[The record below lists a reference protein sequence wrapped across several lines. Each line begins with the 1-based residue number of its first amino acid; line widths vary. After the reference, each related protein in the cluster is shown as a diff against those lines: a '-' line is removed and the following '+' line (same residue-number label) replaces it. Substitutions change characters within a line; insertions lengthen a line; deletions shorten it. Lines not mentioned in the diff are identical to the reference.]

1 MHLNRPRL
9 SHSLT
14 LIPLLLAL
22 PALAQT
28 APQAGLQAQPQSLAE
43 CTPLTD
49 NAQRLACFD
58 RVAAQAAGTVA
69 TTAAATDPNAASA
82 TVAAAPAA
90 PAAVPAVPTTAPAA
104 GSAFDAPRNSAI
116 DHTASVDPA
125 VQAASEYTLSS
136 HWELDSRDKRGVF
149 KFRPHHPSYLIATR
163 THRPNEE
170 PYRDFFESDGENKGL
185 SKAELEFQ
193 LSFKMKL
200 VETLFEQPVDVW
212 FGYTQNSFW
221 QAANHE
227 ASSPFRETNYQPE
240 IMAVTP
246 LNFALL
252 GTNVKFLNLG
262 FVHQS
267 NGQSST
273 LSRSWN
279 RFYAQVGLERGP
291 LTMTAKL
298 WKRVNESLE
307 DDNNPD
313 IIDYMGRFELAGNYR
328 LGGGHEIN
336 ALVRR
341 NFSTDKGA
349 VQVGWAFPLAGP
361 VKGYI
366 NAFSGYGQSMI
377 DYNYFQRSLGLGVV
391 VKY

>member
-1 MHLNRPRL
+1 MSFHRPSPL
-9 SHSLT
+9 HTLT

-28 APQAGLQAQPQSLAE
+28 ASTPAAPQSLAD
-43 CTPLTD
+43 CTPLID

-58 RVAAQAAGTVA
+58 RVAAGVSGAAA
-69 TTAAATDPNAASA
+69 TTAAATDPAAGSA
-82 TVAAAPAA
+82 VVAAAPAA
-90 PAAVPAVPTTAPAA
+90 GTAVAPVPTTAPSAA
-104 GSAFDAPRNSAI
+104 SAFDAPRTTAV
-116 DHTASVDPA
+116 DHTASVDPT
-125 VQAASEYTLSS
+125 VQAAAEYTLSS

-163 THRPNEE
+163 THRPNEA
-170 PYRDFFESDGENKGL
+170 PYRDFFESEGEGEGL

-328 LGGGHEIN
+328 LGGGHEIS

-361 VKGYI
+361 VKGYV

-377 DYNYFQRSLGLGVV
+377 DYNYFQRSVGLGVV

>member
-1 MHLNRPRL
+1 MHAYRPKL
-9 SHSLT
+9 SAT
-14 LIPLLLAL
+14 FALIPLLLAL

-28 APQAGLQAQPQSLAE
+28 APQTLAE
-43 CTPLTD
+43 CSAITD
-49 NAQRLACFD
+49 GAQRLACFD
-58 RVAAQAAGTVA
+58 GVAAAQAA
-69 TTAAATDPNAASA
+69 AAASIAPAAVA
-82 TVAAAPAA
+82 AAAPAGA
-90 PAAVPAVPTTAPAA
+90 TGVTPVPTAPPVAE
-104 GSAFDAPRNSAI
+104 GAFDAPRTNAV
-116 DHTASVDPA
+116 DRTASVDPV
-125 VQAASEYTLSS
+125 VQAAAQHTLSS
-136 HWELDSRDKRGVF
+136 HWELDPRDKRGVF

-163 THRPNEE
+163 SHRPNEE
-170 PYRDFFESDGENKGL
+170 PYRDFLASDPDAEGL

-200 VETLFEQPVDVW
+200 VETLFELPVDVW

-240 IMAVTP
+240 AMFVTP
-246 LNFALL
+246 LDFALL
-252 GTNVKFLNLG
+252 GTNVRFLNLG

-298 WKRVNESLE
+298 WKRVNESFD

-328 LGGGHEIN
+328 LDGGHELS

-366 NAFSGYGQSMI
+366 NAFAGYGQSMI
-377 DYNYFQRSLGLGVV
+377 DYNYFQRSLGAGVV

>member
-1 MHLNRPRL
+1 MHAYRPRL
-9 SHSLT
+9 SHSFA

-22 PALAQT
+22 PALAQS
-28 APQAGLQAQPQSLAE
+28 QPATLAD
-43 CTPLTD
+43 CTPILD
-49 NAQRLACFD
+49 SAQRLACFD
-58 RVAAQAAGTVA
+58 RVAGTGSAAAASTGSANTAANTASANTVA
-69 TTAAATDPNAASA
+69 P
-82 TVAAAPAA
+82 AAAPIVTPA
-90 PAAVPAVPTTAPAA
+90 PA
-104 GSAFDAPRNSAI
+104 GQGAFDAPLNHTV
-116 DHTASVDPA
+116 DHTATVDPA
-125 VQAASEYTLSS
+125 VQAAAEYTLSS
-136 HWELDSRDKRGVF
+136 HWELDSRDKRGAF

-163 THRPNEE
+163 SHRPNEA
-170 PYRDFFESDGENKGL
+170 PYADFLATDPDAEGL

-200 VETLFEQPVDVW
+200 IETMFERPVDVW

-221 QAANHE
+221 QAANHR

-246 LNFALL
+246 LDFALL
-252 GTNVKFLNLG
+252 GTNVRFLNLG

-267 NGQSST
+267 NGQSSN

-313 IIDYMGRFELAGNYR
+313 ITDFMGRFELAGNYR
-328 LGGGHEIN
+328 LGGGHEIS

-366 NAFSGYGQSMI
+366 NAFTGYGQSMI
-377 DYNYFQRSLGLGVV
+377 DYNYFQRSVGAGVV

>member
-1 MHLNRPRL
+1 MHAYRPRL
-9 SHSLT
+9 SHT
-14 LIPLLLAL
+14 FALIPLLLAL

-28 APQAGLQAQPQSLAE
+28 APQALAD
-43 CTPLTD
+43 CTAIAD
-49 NAQRLACFD
+49 GSQRLACFD
-58 RVAAQAAGTVA
+58 GVAASQAAAAA
-69 TTAAATDPNAASA
+69 TTAPAAAAAATPA
-82 TVAAAPAA
+82 T
-90 PAAVPAVPTTAPAA
+90 AAVAPVPTTAPVAA
-104 GSAFDAPRNSAI
+104 GAFDAPRTSAV
-116 DHTASVDPA
+116 DRTASVDP
-125 VQAASEYTLSS
+125 VVEAAAQYTLSS
-136 HWELDSRDKRGVF
+136 HWELDARDKRGVF

-170 PYRDFFESDGENKGL
+170 PYRDFWEADPDAEGL

-200 VETLFEQPVDVW
+200 VETLFELPLDVW

-240 IMAVTP
+240 VMAVTP
-246 LNFALL
+246 LDFALA
-252 GTNVKFLNLG
+252 GINVRFLNLG

-291 LTMTAKL
+291 LTMTAKV
-298 WKRVNESLE
+298 WKRVNESFE

-328 LGGGHEIN
+328 LGGGHE
-336 ALVRR
+336 LSGMVRR

-349 VQVGWAFPLAGP
+349 VQLGWAFPLAGP
-361 VKGYI
+361 VKGYV
-366 NAFSGYGQSMI
+366 NAFAGYGQSMI
-377 DYNYFQRSLGLGVV
+377 DYNYFQRSVGAGVI

>member
-1 MHLNRPRL
+1 MHAYRPRL
-9 SHSLT
+9 SHT
-14 LIPLLLAL
+14 FALIPLLLAL

-28 APQAGLQAQPQSLAE
+28 APQTLAD
-43 CTPLTD
+43 CTAIAD
-49 NAQRLACFD
+49 GSQRLACFD
-58 RVAAQAAGTVA
+58 GVAASQAAAAA
-69 TTAAATDPNAASA
+69 TTAPAAAAAATPA
-82 TVAAAPAA
+82 T
-90 PAAVPAVPTTAPAA
+90 AAVAPVPTTAPVAA
-104 GSAFDAPRNSAI
+104 GAFDAPRTSAV
-116 DHTASVDPA
+116 DRTASVDP
-125 VQAASEYTLSS
+125 VVEAAAQYTLSS
-136 HWELDSRDKRGVF
+136 HWELDARDKRGVF

-170 PYRDFFESDGENKGL
+170 PYRDFWEADPDAEGL

-200 VETLFEQPVDVW
+200 VETLFELPLDVW

-240 IMAVTP
+240 VMAVTP
-246 LNFALL
+246 LDFALA
-252 GTNVKFLNLG
+252 GINVRFLNLG

-291 LTMTAKL
+291 MTMTAKV
-298 WKRVNESLE
+298 WKRVNESFE

-328 LGGGHEIN
+328 LGGGHE
-336 ALVRR
+336 LSGMVRR

-349 VQVGWAFPLAGP
+349 VQLGWAFPLAGP
-361 VKGYI
+361 VKGYV
-366 NAFSGYGQSMI
+366 NAFAGYGQSMI
-377 DYNYFQRSLGLGVV
+377 DYNYFQRSVGAGVI

>member
-1 MHLNRPRL
+1 MLPIRPRL

-28 APQAGLQAQPQSLAE
+28 APQTLADCTALQ
-43 CTPLTD
+43 D
-49 NAQRLACFD
+49 NVQRLACFD
-58 RVAAQAAGTVA
+58 RVASTTSG
-69 TTAAATDPNAASA
+69 TAAVNVAAASPNASSA
-82 TVAAAPAA
+82 TVAAAPGA
-90 PAAVPAVPTTAPAA
+90 PAPVPAVPTTAAAA

-125 VQAASEYTLSS
+125 VQAAAEYTLSS

-149 KFRPHHPSYLIATR
+149 KFRPHRPSYLIATR

-170 PYRDFFESDGENKGL
+170 PYRDFFESEGDPKGL

-200 VETLFEQPVDVW
+200 IETLFEQPVDVW

-240 IMAVTP
+240 IIATTP
-246 LNFALL
+246 LNFAVL

-291 LTMTAKL
+291 LTMTGKL

-313 IIDYMGRFELAGNYR
+313 IIDYMGRFELEGNYR
-328 LGGGHEIN
+328 LGGGHEIT

-349 VQVGWAFPLAGP
+349 VQVGWAFPLVGP
-361 VKGYI
+361 VKGYV

>member
-1 MHLNRPRL
+1 MLPIRPRL

-28 APQAGLQAQPQSLAE
+28 APQTLADCTALQ
-43 CTPLTD
+43 D
-49 NAQRLACFD
+49 NVQRLACFD
-58 RVAAQAAGTVA
+58 RVASTTSG
-69 TTAAATDPNAASA
+69 TAAVNVAAASPNASSA
-82 TVAAAPAA
+82 TVAAAPGA
-90 PAAVPAVPTTAPAA
+90 PAPVPAVPTTAAAA

-125 VQAASEYTLSS
+125 VQAAAEYTLSS

-149 KFRPHHPSYLIATR
+149 KFRPHRPSYLIATR

-170 PYRDFFESDGENKGL
+170 PYRDFFESEGDPKGL

-200 VETLFEQPVDVW
+200 IETLFEQPVDVW

-240 IMAVTP
+240 IIATTP
-246 LNFALL
+246 LNFAVL

-267 NGQSST
+267 NVQSST

-291 LTMTAKL
+291 LTMTGKL

-313 IIDYMGRFELAGNYR
+313 IIDYMGRFELEGNYR
-328 LGGGHEIN
+328 LGGGHEIT

-349 VQVGWAFPLAGP
+349 VQVGWAFPLVGP
-361 VKGYI
+361 VKGYV

>member
-1 MHLNRPRL
+1 MHAYRPKL
-9 SHSLT
+9 PHT
-14 LIPLLLAL
+14 IALIPLLLAL

-28 APQAGLQAQPQSLAE
+28 APQTLAE
-43 CTPLTD
+43 C
-49 NAQRLACFD
+49 AAIAEGSQRLACFD
-58 RVAAQAAGTVA
+58 GVVASQKASAASTGPAAAAVA
-69 TTAAATDPNAASA
+69 TPTTPGA
-82 TVAAAPAA
+82 VAP
-90 PAAVPAVPTTAPAA
+90 VPTTAPVAE
-104 GSAFDAPRNSAI
+104 GAFDAPRTSAV
-116 DHTASVDPA
+116 DRTASVDPV
-125 VQAASEYTLSS
+125 VQAASQYTLSS
-136 HWELDSRDKRGVF
+136 HWELDPRDKRGVF
-149 KFRPHHPSYLIATR
+149 KFRPHRPNYLMATR

-170 PYRDFFESDGENKGL
+170 PYRDFLATDPDAEGL

-193 LSFKMKL
+193 LSFKMKMA
-200 VETLFEQPVDVW
+200 ETLFELPVDVW

-240 IMAVTP
+240 VMVVTP
-246 LNFALL
+246 LDYALA
-252 GTNVKFLNLG
+252 GVNVRFLNLG

-279 RFYAQVGLERGP
+279 RFYAQLGLERGP
-291 LTMTAKL
+291 LTMTAKV
-298 WKRVNESLE
+298 WKRVNESFD

-313 IIDYMGRFELAGNYR
+313 IIDYMGRFELEGNYR
-328 LGGGHEIN
+328 LNGGHELS
-336 ALVRR
+336 AMVRR

-361 VKGYI
+361 VKGYV
-366 NAFSGYGQSMI
+366 NAFAGYGQSMI
-377 DYNYFQRSLGLGVV
+377 DYNYFQRSLGAGVI

>member
-1 MHLNRPRL
+1 MHAYRPRL
-9 SHSLT
+9 PHT
-14 LIPLLLAL
+14 IALIPLLLAL

-28 APQAGLQAQPQSLAE
+28 APQTMAE
-43 CTPLTD
+43 CAAIAD
-49 NAQRLACFD
+49 AGQRLACFD
-58 RVAAQAAGTVA
+58 GVVASQKAAAASTGPATAAVA
-69 TTAAATDPNAASA
+69 TPTTPGA
-82 TVAAAPAA
+82 VAP
-90 PAAVPAVPTTAPAA
+90 VPTTAPVAE
-104 GSAFDAPRNSAI
+104 GAFDAPRTSAV
-116 DHTASVDPA
+116 DSTASVDPV
-125 VQAASEYTLSS
+125 VQAASQYTLSS
-136 HWELDSRDKRGVF
+136 HWELDPRDKRGVF
-149 KFRPHHPSYLIATR
+149 KFRPHRPSYLMATR

-170 PYRDFFESDGENKGL
+170 PYRDFLATDPDAEGL

-193 LSFKMKL
+193 LSFKMKMA
-200 VETLFEQPVDVW
+200 ETLFELPVDVW

-240 IMAVTP
+240 VMVVTP
-246 LNFALL
+246 LDYALA
-252 GTNVKFLNLG
+252 GVNVRFLNLG

-291 LTMTAKL
+291 LTMTAKV
-298 WKRVNESLE
+298 WKRVNESFD

-313 IIDYMGRFELAGNYR
+313 IIDYMGRFELEGNYR
-328 LGGGHEIN
+328 LNGGHELS
-336 ALVRR
+336 AMVRR

-366 NAFSGYGQSMI
+366 NAFAGYGQSMI
-377 DYNYFQRSLGLGVV
+377 DYNYFQRSLGAGVI

>member
-1 MHLNRPRL
+1 MHAKRPRL
-9 SHSLT
+9 APT
-14 LIPLLLAL
+14 FALIPLLLAL
-22 PALAQT
+22 PALAQNLPQTLADCT
-28 APQAGLQAQPQSLAE
+28 AIQDG
-43 CTPLTD
+43 
-49 NAQRLACFD
+49 AQRLACFD
-58 RVAAQAAGTVA
+58 NVAASQATNPAVA
-69 TTAAATDPNAASA
+69 STAAAVTP
-82 TVAAAPAA
+82 APVT
-90 PAAVPAVPTTAPAA
+90 PVPTTAPVAQ
-104 GSAFDAPRNSAI
+104 GAFDAPRTSSV
-116 DHTASVDPA
+116 DHTASIDPA
-125 VQAASEYTLSS
+125 VQAAAEYTLSS
-136 HWELDSRDKRGVF
+136 HWELDARDKRGVF

-170 PYRDFFESDGENKGL
+170 PYREFLASDPDAEGL

-200 VETLFEQPVDVW
+200 IETMFERPVDVW

-221 QAANHE
+221 QAANHR

-246 LNFALL
+246 LDFALL
-252 GTNVKFLNLG
+252 GTNVRFLNLG

-267 NGQSST
+267 NGQSSN

-313 IIDYMGRFELAGNYR
+313 ITDFMGRFELAGNYR
-328 LGGGHEIN
+328 LGGGHEIS

-366 NAFSGYGQSMI
+366 NAFTGYGQSMI
-377 DYNYFQRSLGLGVV
+377 DYNYFQRSVGAGVV

>member
-1 MHLNRPRL
+1 MHAYRPKL
-9 SHSLT
+9 SST
-14 LIPLLLAL
+14 VALIPLLLAL

-28 APQAGLQAQPQSLAE
+28 APQTLAE
-43 CTPLTD
+43 CTAIADGT
-49 NAQRLACFD
+49 QRLACFD
-58 RVAAQAAGTVA
+58 GVAAAQAA
-69 TTAAATDPNAASA
+69 AAAST
-82 TVAAAPAA
+82 A
-90 PAAVPAVPTTAPAA
+90 PAAVAAATPANPAAVPPVPTTPPVAE
-104 GSAFDAPRNSAI
+104 GAFDAPRTSAV
-116 DHTASVDPA
+116 DRTASVDPV
-125 VQAASEYTLSS
+125 VQAAAQYTLSS
-136 HWELDSRDKRGVF
+136 HWELDARDKRGVF

-170 PYRDFFESDGENKGL
+170 PYRDFWEAEPDAEGL

-200 VETLFEQPVDVW
+200 AETLFEMPLDVW

-240 IMAVTP
+240 VMAVTP
-246 LNFALL
+246 LDFALA
-252 GTNVKFLNLG
+252 GVNVRFLNLG

-279 RFYAQVGLERGP
+279 RFYAQLGLERGP
-291 LTMTAKL
+291 LSMTVKA
-298 WKRVNESLE
+298 WKRVNESAE

-328 LGGGHEIN
+328 LGGGHELS

-349 VQVGWAFPLAGP
+349 VQLGWAFPLAGP

-366 NAFSGYGQSMI
+366 NGFAGYGQSMI
-377 DYNYFQRSLGLGVV
+377 DYNYFQRSIGAGVI

>member
-1 MHLNRPRL
+1 MHAYRPRL
-9 SHSLT
+9 PHT
-14 LIPLLLAL
+14 IALIPLLLAL

-28 APQAGLQAQPQSLAE
+28 APQTLAD
-43 CTPLTD
+43 CAAIAD
-49 NAQRLACFD
+49 GGQRLACFD
-58 RVAAQAAGTVA
+58 GVAASQAAAAAGA
-69 TTAAATDPNAASA
+69 APATAAAATPTAAG
-82 TVAAAPAA
+82 V
-90 PAAVPAVPTTAPAA
+90 VPPVPTTPAVA
-104 GSAFDAPRNSAI
+104 EGAFDAPRTSAV
-116 DHTASVDPA
+116 DRTASVDPV
-125 VQAASEYTLSS
+125 VQAASQYTLSS
-136 HWELDSRDKRGVF
+136 HWELDARDKRGVF
-149 KFRPHHPSYLIATR
+149 KFRPHRPSYLMATR

-170 PYRDFFESDGENKGL
+170 PYRDFLAADPDAEGL

-193 LSFKMKL
+193 LSFKMKM
-200 VETLFEQPVDVW
+200 VETLFELPVDVW

-240 IMAVTP
+240 VMFVTP
-246 LNFALL
+246 LDYALA
-252 GTNVKFLNLG
+252 GVNVRFLNLG

-291 LTMTAKL
+291 LTMTAKV
-298 WKRVNESLE
+298 WKRVNESFE

-313 IIDYMGRFELAGNYR
+313 IIDYMGRFELEGNYR
-328 LGGGHEIN
+328 LDGGHELS
-336 ALVRR
+336 AMVRR

-349 VQVGWAFPLAGP
+349 VQLGWAFPLAGP

-366 NAFSGYGQSMI
+366 NAFAGYGQSMI
-377 DYNYFQRSLGLGVV
+377 DYNYFQRALGAGII

>member
-1 MHLNRPRL
+1 MHADRPRL
-9 SHSLT
+9 PHTFL

-22 PALAQT
+22 PAMAQQT
-28 APQAGLQAQPQSLAE
+28 PAPSLAE
-43 CTPLTD
+43 CAAIAD
-49 NAQRLACFD
+49 GAQRLTCFD
-58 RVAAQAAGTVA
+58 RVAATQASTGADA
-69 TTAAATDPNAASA
+69 A
-82 TVAAAPAA
+82 TVAATAVAT
-90 PAAVPAVPTTAPAA
+90 PAAVEPVPTTPPA
-104 GSAFDAPRNSAI
+104 GQGAFDAPRTSAI

-125 VQAASEYTLSS
+125 VQAANAYTMSS
-136 HWELDSRDKRGVF
+136 HWELDARDKRGVF
-149 KFRPHHPSYLIATR
+149 KFRPHNPSYLIATR
-163 THRPNEE
+163 THRPNEA
-170 PYRDFFESDGENKGL
+170 PYRDFFDANEDAEGL

-200 VETLFEQPVDVW
+200 AETLFEQPVDVW

-240 IMAVTP
+240 IMAVMP
-246 LNFALL
+246 LNFAVLD
-252 GTNVKFLNLG
+252 TNVKFLNLG

-313 IIDYMGRFELAGNYR
+313 IADYMGRFELAGNYR
-328 LGGGHEIN
+328 LNGGHEIS

-349 VQVGWAFPLAGP
+349 VQLGWAFPMFGP
-361 VKGYI
+361 VKGYL
-366 NAFSGYGQSMI
+366 NVFSGYGQSMI
-377 DYNYFQRSLGLGVV
+377 DYNYFQRSVGAGVV

>member
-1 MHLNRPRL
+1 MHLHRPRL

-28 APQAGLQAQPQSLAE
+28 APQSLAD
-43 CTPLTD
+43 CTPLMD

-58 RVAAQAAGTVA
+58 RVAAQASGSAA
-69 TTAAATDPNAASA
+69 TTAAATDPAAASA
-82 TVAAAPAA
+82 SVAAAPAA
-90 PAAVPAVPTTAPAA
+90 PAAVPAVPTTPASS

-361 VKGYI
+361 VKGYV

>member
-1 MHLNRPRL
+1 MHANRPRL
-9 SHSLT
+9 PHT
-14 LIPLLLAL
+14 IALIPLLLAL

-28 APQAGLQAQPQSLAE
+28 APQTLAD
-43 CTPLTD
+43 CTAIADGT
-49 NAQRLACFD
+49 QRLACFD
-58 RVAAQAAGTVA
+58 GVAASQAA
-69 TTAAATDPNAASA
+69 AAAST
-82 TVAAAPAA
+82 A
-90 PAAVPAVPTTAPAA
+90 PAAVAAATPVSPAAVPPVPTTAPVAE
-104 GSAFDAPRNSAI
+104 GAFDAPRTSAV
-116 DHTASVDPA
+116 DRTASVDPV
-125 VQAASEYTLSS
+125 VQAAAQYTLSS

-170 PYRDFFESDGENKGL
+170 PYRDFWEADPDAEGL

-200 VETLFEQPVDVW
+200 AETLFEMPVDVW

-246 LNFALL
+246 LDFALA
-252 GTNVKFLNLG
+252 GINVRFLNLG

-279 RFYAQVGLERGP
+279 RFYAQLGLERGP
-291 LTMTAKL
+291 LSMTFKA
-298 WKRVNESLE
+298 WKRVNESAE

-313 IIDYMGRFELAGNYR
+313 IVDYMGRFELAGNYR
-328 LGGGHEIN
+328 LNGGHELS

-349 VQVGWAFPLAGP
+349 VQLGWAFPLAGP

-366 NAFSGYGQSMI
+366 NAFAGYGQSMI
-377 DYNYFQRSLGLGVV
+377 DYNYFQRSVGAGVI

>member
-1 MHLNRPRL
+1 
-9 SHSLT
+9 
-14 LIPLLLAL
+14 
-22 PALAQT
+22 
-28 APQAGLQAQPQSLAE
+28 
-43 CTPLTD
+43 
-49 NAQRLACFD
+49 
-58 RVAAQAAGTVA
+58 
-69 TTAAATDPNAASA
+69 
-82 TVAAAPAA
+82 
-90 PAAVPAVPTTAPAA
+90 VPTTTPAA

-116 DHTASVDPA
+116 DHTASVDPT
-125 VQAASEYTLSS
+125 VQAAAEYTLSS
-136 HWELDSRDKRGVF
+136 HWELDPRDKRGVF

-163 THRPNEE
+163 THRPNEA
-170 PYRDFFESDGENKGL
+170 PYRDFFETEGEGL

-200 VETLFEQPVDVW
+200 VETLFEQPVDIW

-240 IMAVTP
+240 IMATMP
-246 LNFALL
+246 LNYALL
-252 GTNVKFLNLG
+252 GTNIKFLNLG

-279 RFYAQVGLERGP
+279 RFYAQLGLERGP

-313 IIDYMGRFELAGNYR
+313 IIDYMGRFELEGNYR

>member
-1 MHLNRPRL
+1 MHAYRP
-9 SHSLT
+9 SLPQSIA

-28 APQAGLQAQPQSLAE
+28 APQTLAE
-43 CTPLTD
+43 CAAIAD
-49 NAQRLACFD
+49 GSQRLACFD
-58 RVAAQAAGTVA
+58 GVAASQAAAAASTGPV
-69 TTAAATDPNAASA
+69 TAAVTTP
-82 TVAAAPAA
+82 APT
-90 PAAVPAVPTTAPAA
+90 AAVPPVPTTPPVAE
-104 GSAFDAPRNSAI
+104 GAFDAPRTSAV
-116 DHTASVDPA
+116 DRTASVDPV
-125 VQAASEYTLSS
+125 VQAASQYTLSS
-136 HWELDSRDKRGVF
+136 HWELDPRDKRGVF

-170 PYRDFFESDGENKGL
+170 PYRDFWEADPDAEGL

-200 VETLFEQPVDVW
+200 VETLFEMPVDVW

-240 IMAVTP
+240 VMAVTP
-246 LNFALL
+246 LDYALA
-252 GTNVKFLNLG
+252 GINVRFLNLG

-279 RFYAQVGLERGP
+279 RFYAQLGLERGP
-291 LTMTAKL
+291 LNMTLKA
-298 WKRVNESLE
+298 WKRVNESAD

-328 LGGGHEIN
+328 LNGGHELS

-366 NAFSGYGQSMI
+366 NAFAGYGQSMI
-377 DYNYFQRSLGLGVV
+377 DYNYFQRSVGVGV
-391 VKY
+391 IVKY

>member
-1 MHLNRPRL
+1 MHAYRPRL
-9 SHSLT
+9 PHAIA

-28 APQAGLQAQPQSLAE
+28 APQTLAE
-43 CTPLTD
+43 CAAIAD
-49 NAQRLACFD
+49 GSQRLTCFD
-58 RVAAQAAGTVA
+58 GVVASQASAAAGAGPATAAVA
-69 TTAAATDPNAASA
+69 TPTT
-82 TVAAAPAA
+82 
-90 PAAVPAVPTTAPAA
+90 PAAVPPVPTTAPIAE
-104 GSAFDAPRNSAI
+104 GAFDAPRTSAV
-116 DHTASVDPA
+116 DRTASVDPV
-125 VQAASEYTLSS
+125 VQAAAQYTLSS

-170 PYRDFFESDGENKGL
+170 PYRDFWEADPDAEGL

-200 VETLFEQPVDVW
+200 VETLFELPVDVW

-240 IMAVTP
+240 VMVVTP
-246 LNFALL
+246 LDYALA
-252 GTNVKFLNLG
+252 GVNVRFLNLG

-291 LTMTAKL
+291 LSMTVKA
-298 WKRVNESLE
+298 WKRVNESAE

-313 IIDYMGRFELAGNYR
+313 IIDYMGRFEVAGNYR
-328 LGGGHEIN
+328 LNGGHELS

-366 NAFSGYGQSMI
+366 NAFAGYGQSMI
-377 DYNYFQRSLGLGVV
+377 DYNYFQRSVGAGVI

>member
-1 MHLNRPRL
+1 MHANRPRL
-9 SHSLT
+9 PHT
-14 LIPLLLAL
+14 IALIPLLLAL

-28 APQAGLQAQPQSLAE
+28 APQTLAD
-43 CTPLTD
+43 CTAIVDGT
-49 NAQRLACFD
+49 QRLACFD
-58 RVAAQAAGTVA
+58 GVATAQAA
-69 TTAAATDPNAASA
+69 AAAST
-82 TVAAAPAA
+82 A
-90 PAAVPAVPTTAPAA
+90 PAAVAAATPANPAAVAPVPTTAPVAE
-104 GSAFDAPRNSAI
+104 GAFDAPRTSAV
-116 DHTASVDPA
+116 DRTASVDPV
-125 VQAASEYTLSS
+125 VQAASQYTLSS

-170 PYRDFFESDGENKGL
+170 PYRDFWEADPDAEGL

-200 VETLFEQPVDVW
+200 AETLFEMPVDVW

-240 IMAVTP
+240 VMAVTP
-246 LNFALL
+246 LDFALA
-252 GTNVKFLNLG
+252 GINVRFLNLG

-291 LTMTAKL
+291 LSMTVKA
-298 WKRVNESLE
+298 WKRVNESAE

-328 LGGGHEIN
+328 LGGGHELS

-366 NAFSGYGQSMI
+366 NGFAGYGQSMI
-377 DYNYFQRSLGLGVV
+377 DYNYFQRSVGAGVI

>member
-1 MHLNRPRL
+1 MHAYRP
-9 SHSLT
+9 SLPQSIA

-22 PALAQT
+22 PAWAQT
-28 APQAGLQAQPQSLAE
+28 APQTLAE
-43 CTPLTD
+43 CAAIAD
-49 NAQRLACFD
+49 GSQRLACFD
-58 RVAAQAAGTVA
+58 GVAASQAAAAASTGPV
-69 TTAAATDPNAASA
+69 TAAVTTP
-82 TVAAAPAA
+82 APT
-90 PAAVPAVPTTAPAA
+90 AAVPPVPTTPPVAE
-104 GSAFDAPRNSAI
+104 GAFDAPRTSAV
-116 DHTASVDPA
+116 DRTASVDPV
-125 VQAASEYTLSS
+125 VQAASQYTLSS
-136 HWELDSRDKRGVF
+136 HWELDPRDKRGVF

-170 PYRDFFESDGENKGL
+170 PYRDFWEADPDAEGL

-200 VETLFEQPVDVW
+200 VETLFEMPVDVW

-240 IMAVTP
+240 VMAVTP
-246 LNFALL
+246 LDYALA
-252 GTNVKFLNLG
+252 GINVRFLNLG

-279 RFYAQVGLERGP
+279 RFYAQLGLERGP
-291 LTMTAKL
+291 LNMTLKA
-298 WKRVNESLE
+298 WKRVNESAD

-328 LGGGHEIN
+328 LNGGHELS

-366 NAFSGYGQSMI
+366 NAFAGYGQSMI
-377 DYNYFQRSLGLGVV
+377 DYNYFQRSVGVGV
-391 VKY
+391 IVKY

>member
-1 MHLNRPRL
+1 MHAYRPRL
-9 SHSLT
+9 PHT
-14 LIPLLLAL
+14 IALIPLLLAL

-28 APQAGLQAQPQSLAE
+28 APQTLAE
-43 CTPLTD
+43 CAAIAD
-49 NAQRLACFD
+49 GSGRLACFD
-58 RVAAQAAGTVA
+58 GVVASQAVSAAGTGPA
-69 TTAAATDPNAASA
+69 TAAVTTP
-82 TVAAAPAA
+82 TT
-90 PAAVPAVPTTAPAA
+90 PAAVPPVPTTAPIAE
-104 GSAFDAPRNSAI
+104 GAFDAPRTSAL
-116 DHTASVDPA
+116 DRTASVDPV
-125 VQAASEYTLSS
+125 VQAAAQYTLSS

-170 PYRDFFESDGENKGL
+170 PYRDFWEADPDAEGL

-200 VETLFEQPVDVW
+200 VETLFELPVDVW

-240 IMAVTP
+240 VMVVTP
-246 LNFALL
+246 LDYALA
-252 GTNVKFLNLG
+252 GVNVRFLNLG

-291 LTMTAKL
+291 LSMTVKA
-298 WKRVNESLE
+298 WKRVNESAE

-313 IIDYMGRFELAGNYR
+313 ITDYMGRFEVAGNYR
-328 LGGGHEIN
+328 LNGGHELS

-366 NAFSGYGQSMI
+366 NAFAGYGQSMI
-377 DYNYFQRSLGLGVV
+377 DYNYFQRSVGAGVI

>member
-1 MHLNRPRL
+1 MHLHRPRL

-28 APQAGLQAQPQSLAE
+28 APQSLAD
-43 CTPLTD
+43 CTPLMD

-58 RVAAQAAGTVA
+58 RVAAQASGTAA
-69 TTAAATDPNAASA
+69 TTAAAIDPAAASA

-90 PAAVPAVPTTAPAA
+90 PAAVPAVPTTAAA
-104 GSAFDAPRNSAI
+104 SGSAFDAPRNSAI

-279 RFYAQVGLERGP
+279 RFYAQLGLERGP

>member
-1 MHLNRPRL
+1 MLPIRPRL

-28 APQAGLQAQPQSLAE
+28 APQTLAD
-43 CTPLTD
+43 CSAITD
-49 NAQRLACFD
+49 GAQRLACFD
-58 RVAAQAAGTVA
+58 TVVAAQAA
-69 TTAAATDPNAASA
+69 AAASSAPAAVA
-82 TVAAAPAA
+82 AAAPAGPAGAA
-90 PAAVPAVPTTAPAA
+90 PVPTTPPVAE
-104 GSAFDAPRNSAI
+104 GAFDAPRTSAV
-116 DHTASVDPA
+116 DRTASVDPV
-125 VQAASEYTLSS
+125 VQAAAQYTLSS
-136 HWELDSRDKRGVF
+136 HWELDPRDKRGVF

-170 PYRDFFESDGENKGL
+170 PYRDFLATDPDAEGL

-200 VETLFEQPVDVW
+200 VETLFELPVDVW

-240 IMAVTP
+240 AMFVTP
-246 LNFALL
+246 LDFALL
-252 GTNVKFLNLG
+252 GTNVRFLNLG

-291 LTMTAKL
+291 LTMTAKV
-298 WKRVNESLE
+298 WKRVNESFE

-328 LGGGHEIN
+328 LDGGHELS

-366 NAFSGYGQSMI
+366 NAFAGYGQSMI
-377 DYNYFQRSLGLGVV
+377 DYNYFQRSLGAGVV

>member
-1 MHLNRPRL
+1 MLPIRPRL

-28 APQAGLQAQPQSLAE
+28 APQTLADCTSLQ
-43 CTPLTD
+43 D
-49 NAQRLACFD
+49 NVQRLACFD
-58 RVAAQAAGTVA
+58 RFAAGA
-69 TTAAATDPNAASA
+69 PGAIAAAATDPAA
-82 TVAAAPAA
+82 TP
-90 PAAVPAVPTTAPAA
+90 AVPATTTAAVAAA
-104 GSAFDAPRNSAI
+104 GSAFDAPRSSAV
-116 DHTASVDPA
+116 DHTVSVDPA
-125 VQAASEYTLSS
+125 VQAAANTLSS
-136 HWELDSRDKRGVF
+136 HWELDARDKRGVF
-149 KFRPHHPSYLIATR
+149 KFRPHHASYLIATR

-170 PYRDFFESDGENKGL
+170 PYRDFFESEGEAKGL

-193 LSFKMKL
+193 LSFKMK
-200 VETLFEQPVDVW
+200 VIETLFEQPVDVW

-240 IMAVTP
+240 VIATTP

-252 GTNVKFLNLG
+252 DTNFKFLNLG

-313 IIDYMGRFELAGNYR
+313 IVDYMGRFELEGNYR
-328 LGGGHEIN
+328 LGGGHEIS

-361 VKGYI
+361 VKGYV

>member
-1 MHLNRPRL
+1 MHAYRL
-9 SHSLT
+9 RLPHT
-14 LIPLLLAL
+14 VALIPLLLAL

-28 APQAGLQAQPQSLAE
+28 APQTMAE
-43 CTPLTD
+43 CTAIADGT
-49 NAQRLACFD
+49 QRLACFD
-58 RVAAQAAGTVA
+58 GVAAAQAA
-69 TTAAATDPNAASA
+69 AAASTAPAAVA
-82 TVAAAPAA
+82 AAAPAT
-90 PAAVPAVPTTAPAA
+90 PAGVPPVPTTPPVAE
-104 GSAFDAPRNSAI
+104 GAFDAPRSSAV
-116 DHTASVDPA
+116 DRTASVDPV
-125 VQAASEYTLSS
+125 VQAAAQYTLSS
-136 HWELDSRDKRGVF
+136 HWELDARDKRGVF

-163 THRPNEE
+163 THRPNEA
-170 PYRDFFESDGENKGL
+170 PYRDFWEADPDAEGL

-200 VETLFEQPVDVW
+200 VETLFELPVDVW

-240 IMAVTP
+240 VMAVTP
-246 LNFALL
+246 LDFALA
-252 GTNVKFLNLG
+252 GINVRFLNLG

-328 LGGGHEIN
+328 LDGGHELS

-361 VKGYI
+361 VKGYV
-366 NAFSGYGQSMI
+366 NAFAGYGQSMI
-377 DYNYFQRSLGLGVV
+377 DYNYFQRSVGAGVI

>member
-1 MHLNRPRL
+1 MLPIRPRI

-28 APQAGLQAQPQSLAE
+28 APQTLADCTSLQ
-43 CTPLTD
+43 D
-49 NAQRLACFD
+49 NVQRLACFD
-58 RVAAQAAGTVA
+58 RFAAGSPGA
-69 TTAAATDPNAASA
+69 IAAAATDPAA
-82 TVAAAPAA
+82 TP
-90 PAAVPAVPTTAPAA
+90 AVPATTTTTAAVAAA
-104 GSAFDAPRNSAI
+104 GSAFDAPRSSAV
-116 DHTASVDPA
+116 DHTVSVDPA
-125 VQAASEYTLSS
+125 VQAAANTLSS
-136 HWELDSRDKRGVF
+136 HWELDARDKRGVF
-149 KFRPHHPSYLIATR
+149 KFRPHHASYLIATR

-170 PYRDFFESDGENKGL
+170 PYRDFFESEGEAKGL

-193 LSFKMKL
+193 LSFKMK
-200 VETLFEQPVDVW
+200 VIETLFEQPVDVW

-240 IMAVTP
+240 VIATTP

-252 GTNVKFLNLG
+252 DTNFKFLNLG

-313 IIDYMGRFELAGNYR
+313 IVDYMGRFELEGNYR
-328 LGGGHEIN
+328 LGGGHEIS

-361 VKGYI
+361 VKGYV